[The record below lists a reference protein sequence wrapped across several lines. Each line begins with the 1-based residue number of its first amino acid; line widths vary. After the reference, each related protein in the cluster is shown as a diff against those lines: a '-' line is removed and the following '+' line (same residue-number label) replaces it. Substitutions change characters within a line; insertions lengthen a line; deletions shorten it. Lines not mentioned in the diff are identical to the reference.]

1 MKETPRDLALQALIR
16 LTRDPSF
23 SSAVLDRLFRA
34 NRNLDDRDRAF
45 VSQLV
50 QGVVRWRLRLDW
62 TIGEASRFALRK
74 IDPPVLDILRLAL
87 YQIFFLDR
95 VPESAAVNEAVKQ
108 AKATYPRH
116 IVSFVNGLLRNIC
129 RQKDRIAFPD
139 RRRNPIR
146 YLSLFHSYPEWLVE
160 KWIRELG
167 EEETEALLEAGN
179 RTPLLGVRA
188 NGLKISRSELIPRLE
203 REGLKARRT
212 PYSPLGVVV
221 EGLRGRVDQ
230 LTAFKEGLFQVQDE
244 AAQVT
249 SFLLAAPRGSTVL
262 DVCAGYGGK
271 TSHLA
276 ELMINQGKVVAL
288 DINRARLIS
297 LAENSRR
304 LGLGI
309 IHYVVADASKD
320 ISSLLRSSFDR
331 IMVDAP
337 CSGLGVISRHP
348 DAKWNRDKEDI
359 KRLAELQLSILTQA
373 AEALGKGGKM
383 LYVTCTLSRE
393 ENEGVV
399 EAFLTRNRSFALED
413 LRDRAPHWALDLIDE
428 RGFLRTMPHI
438 HRTNG
443 FFAAL
448 FKRIHR

>member
-188 NGLKISRSELIPRLE
+188 NGLKISRSELILRLE

-438 HRTNG
+438 HRTDG